1 MLKYNRNYF
10 TDFEFWRKQ
19 NIKSKKHFKTVMA
32 VMYGKKKDRG
42 GIKKK
47 YLALMKEQ
55 EETQRLMK
63 EAIDHI
69 CPQLSSMFRYLD
81 YCCNSYVI
89 S

>member
-19 NIKSKKHFKTVMA
+19 NIKSKKHFKTIMA

-55 EETQRLMK
+55 EETQKLIRK
-63 EAIDHI
+63 AIDRV
-69 CPQLSSMFRYLD
+69 CPQLFSYLD
-81 YCCNSYVI
+81 CFGTGTFY
-89 S
+89 

>member
-1 MLKYNRNYF
+1 MLNYRNYF

-19 NIKSKKHFKTVMA
+19 NIKSKKHFKTIMA

-55 EETQRLMK
+55 EETQRLMR
-63 EAIDHI
+63 EAIDHV
-69 CPQLSSMFRYLD
+69 CPQLSGMPRYLD
-81 YCCNSYVI
+81 CFGTDTYY
-89 S
+89 

>member
-1 MLKYNRNYF
+1 MLKYNKNYF

-32 VMYGKKKDRG
+32 VMYGRKKDRG

-55 EETQRLMK
+55 KERRKLMR
-63 EAIDHI
+63 EAIDHA
-69 CPQLSSMFRYLD
+69 CPQLSDILRYLNCFGTGM
-81 YCCNSYVI
+81 YY
-89 S
+89 

>member
-10 TDFEFWRKQ
+10 TDFEFWRRQ
-19 NIKSKKHFKTVMA
+19 NIKSKKHFKTIMA

-55 EETQRLMK
+55 EETQRLIRK
-63 EAIDHI
+63 AIDRV
-69 CPQLSSMFRYLD
+69 CPQLFSYLD
-81 YCCNSYVI
+81 CFGTSTYY
-89 S
+89 

>member
-10 TDFEFWRKQ
+10 ADFEFWRKQ
-19 NIKSKKHFKTVMA
+19 KIKSKKHFKNIMA

-55 EETQRLMK
+55 EETQRLMR
-63 EAIDHI
+63 EAIDRV
-69 CPQLSSMFRYLD
+69 CPQLSGVLKYLNCFGTGT
-81 YCCNSYVI
+81 YY
-89 S
+89 

>member
-19 NIKSKKHFKTVMA
+19 NIKSKKHFKTIMA

-55 EETQRLMK
+55 EETQRLIRK
-63 EAIDHI
+63 AINRV
-69 CPQLSSMFRYLD
+69 CPQLFSYLD
-81 YCCNSYVI
+81 CFGTDTYY
-89 S
+89 

>member
-1 MLKYNRNYF
+1 MLNYRNYF

-19 NIKSKKHFKTVMA
+19 KIKSKKHFKTIMA

-55 EETQRLMK
+55 EKTQRLIE
-63 EAIDHI
+63 EAIYRV
-69 CPQLSSMFRYLD
+69 CPQLRFTDFFGTSNY
-81 YCCNSYVI
+81 Y
-89 S
+89 

>member
-19 NIKSKKHFKTVMA
+19 NIKSKKHFKTIMA

-55 EETQRLMK
+55 EETQRLIRK
-63 EAIDHI
+63 AIDRV
-69 CPQLSSMFRYLD
+69 CPQLFSYLD
-81 YCCNSYVI
+81 CFGTGAYY
-89 S
+89 

>member
-32 VMYGKKKDRG
+32 VMYGRKKDRG
-42 GIKKK
+42 GIKRK

-55 EETQRLMK
+55 EETQRLIRK
-63 EAIDHI
+63 AIDHV
-69 CPQLSSMFRYLD
+69 CPQLFSYLNCFCTGN
-81 YCCNSYVI
+81 YY
-89 S
+89 

>member
-10 TDFEFWRKQ
+10 ADFEFWCKQ
-19 NIKSKKHFKTVMA
+19 NIKSKKHFKTIMA

-55 EETQRLMK
+55 EETQRLIRK
-63 EAIDHI
+63 AIDRV
-69 CPQLSSMFRYLD
+69 CPQLFSYLD
-81 YCCNSYVI
+81 CFGTGAYY
-89 S
+89 

>member
-1 MLKYNRNYF
+1 MLMYNRNYF

-55 EETQRLMK
+55 EETQRLMR
-63 EAIDHI
+63 EAIDHV
-69 CPQLSSMFRYLD
+69 CPQLNSVLSYLD
-81 YCCNSYVI
+81 YYCDR
-89 S
+89 

>member
-1 MLKYNRNYF
+1 MLNYRNYF

-19 NIKSKKHFKTVMA
+19 KIKSKKHFKTIMA

-55 EETQRLMK
+55 EERQRLMR
-63 EAIDHI
+63 EAIDRV
-69 CPQLSSMFRYLD
+69 CPPLFSYLD
-81 YCCNSYVI
+81 CFGTGTYY
-89 S
+89 

>member
-1 MLKYNRNYF
+1 MLNYRNYF

-19 NIKSKKHFKTVMA
+19 KIKSKKHFKTIMA

-55 EETQRLMK
+55 EETQRLMR
-63 EAIDHI
+63 EAINRV
-69 CPQLSSMFRYLD
+69 CPQLFSYLD
-81 YCCNSYVI
+81 CFGTGIYY
-89 S
+89 

>member
-19 NIKSKKHFKTVMA
+19 NIKSKKHFKTIMA
-32 VMYGKKKDRG
+32 DMYGRKKDRG

-55 EETQRLMK
+55 EETQRLVRK
-63 EAIDHI
+63 AIDRV
-69 CPQLSSMFRYLD
+69 CPQLFSYLD
-81 YCCNSYVI
+81 CFGTGIYY
-89 S
+89 

>member
-19 NIKSKKHFKTVMA
+19 NIKSKKHFKTIMA

-55 EETQRLMK
+55 EETQRLIRK
-63 EAIDHI
+63 AINRV
-69 CPQLSSMFRYLD
+69 CPQLFSYLD
-81 YCCNSYVI
+81 CFGTGTYY
-89 S
+89 

>member
-10 TDFEFWRKQ
+10 TDFEFWREQ
-19 NIKSKKHFKTVMA
+19 NIKSKKHFKTIIA

-55 EETQRLMK
+55 RERQWLMR
-63 EAIDHI
+63 EAISRA
-69 CPQLSSMFRYLD
+69 CPQLGSMLSYLD
-81 YCCNSYVI
+81 CFGTGAYY
-89 S
+89 